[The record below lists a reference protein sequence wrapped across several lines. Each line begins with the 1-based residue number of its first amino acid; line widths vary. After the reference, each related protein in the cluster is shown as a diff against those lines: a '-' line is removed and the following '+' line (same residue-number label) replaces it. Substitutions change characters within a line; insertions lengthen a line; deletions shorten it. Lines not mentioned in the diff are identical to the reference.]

1 MPEPELEQLCRE
13 VRRAACEILER
24 ANIAHGEAPHR
35 PLTRDQ
41 IQKHARAIE
50 DSFKLVRLRRAG
62 VPSRAVTC
70 RAAECRTSFNV
81 PALDGQYACP
91 RCGATMELT
100 FRGGKLSERINK
112 A

>member
-1 MPEPELEQLCRE
+1 MARKEIDRLGLE
-13 VRRAACEILER
+13 VRRAAFEILSH
-24 ANIAHGEAPHR
+24 AHIAQADAPHL

-41 IQKHARAIE
+41 LEKHARAIE
-50 DSFKLVRLRRAG
+50 DSFKLVRLQREG
-62 VPSRAVTC
+62 VPSRAITC
-70 RAAECRTSFNV
+70 RAAGCRASFNV

-91 RCGATMELT
+91 KCGATMELT